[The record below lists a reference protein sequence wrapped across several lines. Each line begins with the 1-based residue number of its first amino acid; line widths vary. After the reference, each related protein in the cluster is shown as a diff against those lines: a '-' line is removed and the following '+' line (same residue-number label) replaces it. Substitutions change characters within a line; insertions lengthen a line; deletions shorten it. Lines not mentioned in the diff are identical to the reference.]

1 MLRVLRGILS
11 SVYLILILLTIPLA
25 FDLGG
30 TRCGLAFSLTVFALY
45 FILTTVRL
53 VSRRS
58 KYLRWMSFIY
68 YSQHIFLPSIL
79 TFFISYFNSHQLVDI
94 PNLKVVDIWRLLIVN
109 STPVFT
115 ILEGFCTLL
124 SIQAVGKTINWL
136 TVNRSDSWLIVS
148 LIGSGSVTT
157 GAIYFL
163 YRIYL
168 SPFAIDMAS
177 LSLLGSVL
185 TMTGGVGL
193 YGIVSGK
200 GSMVESSLLFAYIVR
215 CVYETFPALSDRAVE
230 LLSNMFQQASTNLK
244 QDIPSFPPLPSKVST
259 VVQQVITFL
268 AANLPHSFKTVGE
281 FLIEATQKITV
292 LPSISLIYRI
302 GVFYAATKIIPS
314 LYHESSLLYLTS
326 SSPTSTPPSPLSTPT
341 HLRSRQVSR
350 TLLARDVG
358 PSTGSTTSSSMHLTS
373 SNQRIHESSITTD
386 SDNVFLDD
394 HTPRKD
400 EDDLL
405 FITPIPSGVRSLSP
419 INTRTPNY
427 TRVSPRKSPSS
438 LLKFVYAYS
447 PCIIIAVYTHLM
459 MQYSGELGK
468 ELKIW
473 TPWKSTSEF
482 TIITHPW
489 QFWNWVNMVTTLV
502 LYTMELI
509 GNHR

>member
-1 MLRVLRGILS
+1 M
-11 SVYLILILLTIPLA
+11 
-25 FDLGG
+25 
-30 TRCGLAFSLTVFALY
+30 
-45 FILTTVRL
+45 
-53 VSRRS
+53 
-58 KYLRWMSFIY
+58 
-68 YSQHIFLPSIL
+68 
-79 TFFISYFNSHQLVDI
+79 
-94 PNLKVVDIWRLLIVN
+94 
-109 STPVFT
+109 VFT

-136 TVNRSDSWLIVS
+136 TINRSDSWLIVS
-148 LIGSGSVTT
+148 LIGSGTVTT

-163 YRIYL
+163 YRVYL

-185 TMTGGVGL
+185 TMTGGIGL

-200 GSMVESSLLFAYIVR
+200 GSIAESSLLFAYIVR

-230 LLSNMFQQASTNLK
+230 LLSSMFQQASTNLK
-244 QDIPSFPPLPSKVST
+244 QDIPNFPPLPSKVST
-259 VVQQVITFL
+259 VIQQVITFL
-268 AANLPHSFKTVGE
+268 AANLPHSFKTIGE
-281 FLIEATQKITV
+281 FLIEATQNITV

-314 LYHESSLLYLTS
+314 LYHESSLLYSTT

-341 HLRSRQVSR
+341 HIRSRQVSR
-350 TLLARDVG
+350 TILNRDG
-358 PSTGSTTSSSMHLTS
+358 GSTRSSSMHLTS
-373 SNQRIHESSITTD
+373 SNQRTQASSSTNDSESI
-386 SDNVFLDD
+386 FLDELN
-394 HTPRKD
+394 RSKN
-400 EDDLL
+400 EDDVL

-419 INTRTPNY
+419 INTRPTSY
-427 TRVSPRKSPSS
+427 ARVSPRKRPSS

-473 TPWKSTSEF
+473 TPWKSANEF